1 MISITR
7 ALSAEHRMFEALFDE
22 VEELLGGFNQLAEVK
37 RMARLVEGM
46 LRQHAKVED
55 DLLLFA
61 GGLARA
67 DLRRSEQCRHE
78 HQEID
83 SRLTRIHSARTV
95 GEARTLLRG
104 ALAAS
109 RRHLKNEDRKVFP
122 ILEAAMEPEALAK
135 LGTVWFLRRHAPA
148 RWTL

>member
-1 MISITR
+1 
-7 ALSAEHRMFEALFDE
+7 MFEAVFDE
-22 VEELLGGFNQLAEVK
+22 VERLLGGYSQLAEVK
-37 RMARLVEGM
+37 RLARMVEGM

-55 DLLLFA
+55 DLLLLA
-61 GGLARA
+61 GGPARP
-67 DLRRSEQCRHE
+67 DLRRSERCRHE

-83 SRLTRIHSARTV
+83 SRLTRIQSARTLA
-95 GEARTLLRG
+95 EARTLLRG

-109 RRHLKNEDRKVFP
+109 RRHLQNEDRKVFP
-122 ILEAAMEPEALAK
+122 IVEEAVDPEALAK